1 MTDKVIRVMIVDD
14 HAVVRGGLS
23 KFLMVNPDLELV
35 GEAESG
41 EEAVILAQRLRP
53 DVVLM
58 DLKMGGIDGVTATRQ
73 VREKCPGCRVIVLT
87 SFAEDNMVQGA
98 LQAGAIGY
106 LLKNVTVAE
115 LAAAIRSAYAGRM
128 TLSSEATEVLVHSTT
143 QPVVKGD
150 ELTDRGHVVERC

>member
-23 KFLMVNPDLELV
+23 KFLMVNPALELV

-58 DLKMGGIDGVTATRQ
+58 DLKMGGMDGVTATRQ
-73 VREKCPGCRVIVLT
+73 VREKCPGCRVIET
-87 SFAEDNMVQGA
+87 DCESCGA
-98 LQAGAIGY
+98 PGCRF
-106 LLKNVTVAE
+106 E
-115 LAAAIRSAYAGRM
+115 LRW
-128 TLSSEATEVLVHSTT
+128 
-143 QPVVKGD
+143 
-150 ELTDRGHVVERC
+150 